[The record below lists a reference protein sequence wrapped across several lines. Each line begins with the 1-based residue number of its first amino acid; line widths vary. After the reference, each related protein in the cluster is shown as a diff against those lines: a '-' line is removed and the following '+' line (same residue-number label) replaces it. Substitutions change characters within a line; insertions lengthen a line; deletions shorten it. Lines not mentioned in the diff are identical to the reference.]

1 MAKIISGKEA
11 AALVKPG
18 SSLMLSG
25 FLVVG
30 APVYLIDCLV
40 ENGVDSLHV
49 VTISTDYD
57 NKGVGCLITSKQ
69 IESLQVSH
77 IGTNRTTQKQYK
89 NKEISIEFVPQG
101 ILVER
106 IRTAGAGLGGFYS
119 PVGVGT
125 TVAEGKETLEEN
137 GKIYILER
145 PILADVAFISAKKAD
160 KLGNLVYRRTARN
173 SNPSMAMGA
182 TITVA
187 EVDEIVEPGEISPER
202 VGTPGVFVDYLVK
215 KGA

>member
-1 MAKIISGKEA
+1 MVKIISGKEVA
-11 AALVKPG
+11 TLVKPG

-25 FLVVG
+25 FLVAG

-57 NKGVGCLITSKQ
+57 NKGVGRLITSKQ
-69 IESLQVSH
+69 IKSLQVSH

-89 NKEISIEFVPQG
+89 NKDISIEFVPQG

-145 PILADVAFISAKKAD
+145 PISADVAFISAKKAD
-160 KLGNLVYRRTARN
+160 KLGNLVYHRTARN

-215 KGA
+215 KGE